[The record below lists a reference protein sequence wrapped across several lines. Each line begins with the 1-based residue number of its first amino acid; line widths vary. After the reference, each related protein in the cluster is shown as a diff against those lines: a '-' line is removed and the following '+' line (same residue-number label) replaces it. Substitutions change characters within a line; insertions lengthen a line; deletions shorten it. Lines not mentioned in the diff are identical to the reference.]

1 MVPSWVLQMVANT
14 DGEGASIET
23 VLAPSDFNV

>member
-23 VLAPSDFNV
+23 VLAPVTK